1 MRILMGCLSKLSK
14 NYFFYA
20 KKTGC
25 FIKHGHRLPVFQKRS
40 ILGIFKFNNQTVR
53 IIMFHDQSEQYLEKK
68 YPPFVAAD
76 LNIYNETIGFE
87 RVERLKQLA
96 LPLERKV
103 WAHVNSTYE
112 GGGVAEMLKSVI
124 PLARGLG
131 IDAQWHC
138 MEAHTEDFFF
148 VTKKFHDLIQGV
160 EQPFSTE
167 ELHGVYIDN
176 SLKNFENYTVK
187 ADFTIVHDPQPC
199 ATSVFGNYE
208 GPKLWRC
215 HIDTTSANKL
225 IWNFFLPFINHYDGA
240 IFTDKSFVKPG
251 VKKPVYQIAPSIDP
265 LSLKNRQLTKAE
277 ARRILQ
283 PLFEKH
289 NIECGRPIVLAVS
302 RYDIHKNQATIIKA
316 FKQIKEDKEV
326 REKNPLLVMVG
337 NTATDDP
344 DGLAMYGRMEEER
357 ENDVDIFLLMNI
369 ENNDEN
375 IGALMRLANQFVH
388 VSTKEGFGLVV
399 TEALWQGTPVIGSN
413 VGGIP
418 QQVVDNKTGFLV
430 EPFDVEKIKQH
441 MKYLLLHPDEGEI
454 L

>member
-1 MRILMGCLSKLSK
+1 
-14 NYFFYA
+14 
-20 KKTGC
+20 
-25 FIKHGHRLPVFQKRS
+25 
-40 ILGIFKFNNQTVR
+40 
-53 IIMFHDQSEQYLEKK
+53 MFHDQSEKYLKK
-68 YPPFVAAD
+68 QPPFQAID
-76 LNIYNETIGFE
+76 LSHYREAVGFNKIE
-87 RVERLKQLA
+87 KLRHLA
-96 LPLERKV
+96 TPLENKI

-112 GGGVAEMLKSVI
+112 GGGVAEMLKSLV
-124 PLARGLG
+124 PLAKGLG

-160 EQPFSTE
+160 DQPFSAE

-176 SLKNFENYTVK
+176 AIKNFENYYVK
-187 ADFTIVHDPQPC
+187 ADLTIVHDPQPC

-240 IFTDKSFVKPG
+240 IFTDKRFVKQG
-251 VKKPVYQIAPSIDP
+251 VRKPVYGISPSIDP
-265 LSLKNRQLTKAE
+265 LSRKNKQLSESE
-277 ARRILQ
+277 ARRILE
-283 PLFEKH
+283 PLFNKH
-289 NIECGRPIVLAVS
+289 NIDIDRPIVLAVS

-316 FKQIKEDKEV
+316 FKEIKEDREV
-326 REKNPLLVMVG
+326 QKKNPILVMVG
-337 NTATDDP
+337 NTASDDP
-344 DGLAMYGRMEEER
+344 DGLAMYGQMMETR
-357 ENDVDIFLLMNI
+357 ENDMDIFLLMNI

-413 VGGIP
+413 VGGIA
-418 QQVVDNKTGFLV
+418 QQIIENETGFLV
-430 EPFDVEKIKQH
+430 EPFDIDQIKNK
-441 MKYLLLHPDEGEI
+441 MKYLLLYPEI
-454 L
+454 AHEIGKNAIEHVRDNFLLPALLEKYLLLMRYYTGIDKNPPYFQIG

>member
-1 MRILMGCLSKLSK
+1 
-14 NYFFYA
+14 
-20 KKTGC
+20 
-25 FIKHGHRLPVFQKRS
+25 
-40 ILGIFKFNNQTVR
+40 
-53 IIMFHDQSEQYLEKK
+53 MFHDQSEKYLEKQ
-68 YPPFVAAD
+68 PPFQAIDLSHYREAVGFNKIESLRKLAA
-76 LNIYNETIGFE
+76 
-87 RVERLKQLA
+87 
-96 LPLERKV
+96 PLENKI

-112 GGGVAEMLKSVI
+112 GGGVAEMLKSLV
-124 PLARGLG
+124 PLAKGLG
-131 IDAQWHC
+131 INAQWHC

-160 EQPFSTE
+160 EQPFSVE

-176 SLKNFENYTVK
+176 AVKNFENYYVK
-187 ADFTIVHDPQPC
+187 ADMTIVHDPQPC

-240 IFTDKSFVKPG
+240 IFTDKRFVKHG
-251 VKKPVYQIAPSIDP
+251 VRKPVYGISPSIDP
-265 LSLKNRQLTKAE
+265 LSRKNKQLTENE
-277 ARRILQ
+277 AQRILE
-283 PLFEKH
+283 PLFNKH
-289 NIECGRPIVLAVS
+289 NIDGDRPIVLAVS

-316 FKQIKEDKEV
+316 FKEIKEDKELQ
-326 REKNPLLVMVG
+326 KKKPILVMVG

-344 DGLAMYGRMEEER
+344 DGLAMYGQIMEER
-357 ENDVDIFLLMNI
+357 DNDTDIFLLMNI

-413 VGGIP
+413 VGGIS
-418 QQVVDNKTGFLV
+418 QQVIENETGFLV
-430 EPFDVEKIKQH
+430 EPFDIDQIKKK
-441 MKYLLLHPDEGEI
+441 MKYLLLHPEVAEGIGKNAIEHVRENFLLPSLLEKYLMLMRYYI
-454 L
+454 GIDKNAPYFKIS

>member
-1 MRILMGCLSKLSK
+1 M
-14 NYFFYA
+14 
-20 KKTGC
+20 
-25 FIKHGHRLPVFQKRS
+25 
-40 ILGIFKFNNQTVR
+40 
-53 IIMFHDQSEQYLEKK
+53 
-68 YPPFVAAD
+68 PPFQAIDIHHYAD
-76 LNIYNETIGFE
+76 AIGFDKL
-87 RVERLKQLA
+87 ERLKQLA
-96 LPLERKV
+96 LPLEDKV

-112 GGGVAEMLKSVI
+112 GGGVAEMLKSLV
-124 PLARGLG
+124 PLAKGLG
-131 IDAQWHC
+131 INAQWHC
-138 MEAHTEDFFF
+138 MEAHSEDFFY

-160 EQPFSTE
+160 EQPFSAE

-176 SLKNFENYTVK
+176 SIKNFENYYVK
-187 ADFTIVHDPQPC
+187 ADLTVVHDPQPC

-225 IWNFFLPFINHYDGA
+225 IWNFFLPFINYYDGA
-240 IFTDKSFVKPG
+240 IFTDKSFVKSG
-251 VKKPVYQIAPSIDP
+251 IKKPVYQVSPSIDP
-265 LSLKNRQLTKAE
+265 LSKKNKQLSENE
-277 ARRILQ
+277 ARRILE

-289 NIECGRPIVLAVS
+289 NIDADRPIVLAVS

-316 FKQIKEDKEV
+316 FKQIKEDKDV
-326 REKNPLLVMVG
+326 QKKKPILVMVG

-344 DGLAMYGRMEEER
+344 DGLAMYGQMMEER

-413 VGGIP
+413 VGGIS
-418 QQVVDNKTGFLV
+418 QQVIDYETGFLV
-430 EPFDVEKIKQH
+430 EPFDIDAIRQK
-441 MKYLLLHPDEGEI
+441 MKYLLLNPTESRMIGEQAI
-454 L
+454 EHVRENFLLPALLEKYLLLMRYYMGIDKNPPWFKID